1 MRVKKIEPLFFKIN
15 FFLFYF
21 LIKELRILF
30 FIRVCM
36 SWVIELKSF
45 FNPTHHGELK
55 KKIQLNPQESGWTHG
70 LEIFLKIIIIII
82 KLSI

>member
-1 MRVKKIEPLFFKIN
+1 MRVKKIEALFFKIN

-55 KKIQLNPQESGWTHG
+55 KKSNFTHKNRVGPMGWKFFKKLLLLLLN
-70 LEIFLKIIIIII
+70 
-82 KLSI
+82 